1 MRKSINLNYS
11 TALKFIIFF
20 GIISFFADM
29 TYEGARG
36 IMGPYLLT
44 LGASA
49 TSIGIIAGFGEFIGY
64 TLRLISGYIA
74 DKTGRYWTITI
85 AGYLIN
91 LLAVPALALT
101 NQWYLA
107 AGLLICERMGKA
119 IRNPARDAML
129 SHAGSSTGMG
139 WAFGLNEAL
148 DQLGAM
154 LGPLIVVCVMY
165 FNGSYQQS
173 FAWLLIPAICAI
185 TLVILAR
192 NLYPHPEKL
201 EKESQYEIKD
211 AGMNR
216 VYWFYLLGAS
226 LVAAGFTDFSLM
238 SYHFEKIHEF
248 NKIWIPIIYALSM
261 GINSISAPLLGY
273 LYDKKGFIV
282 LIIVTFISSIF
293 APLIFCGSLP
303 WIIIGMLLWSIG
315 VGAHESLM
323 KAIVAHMVPST
334 KRSSAY
340 GIFNTGYGIFW
351 FIGSALMGYLYDHWF
366 YGLIIFS
373 ISIQFVAI
381 PLLIITNKM
390 INHDDLINT
399 V

>member
-1 MRKSINLNYS
+1 MRHFTRFENSS
-11 TALKFIIFF
+11 ALKFIIFF
-20 GIISFFADM
+20 GVISFFADM

-49 TSIGIIAGFGEFIGY
+49 TAVGIIAGFGEFIGY
-64 TLRLISGYIA
+64 ALRLIFGYLA

-85 AGYLIN
+85 AGYMIN

-129 SHAGSSTGMG
+129 SHAGRSTGMG

-148 DQLGAM
+148 DQFGAM
-154 LGPLIVVCVMY
+154 LGPLIVIVVMY
-165 FNGSYQQS
+165 FNGSYQHS

-185 TLVILAR
+185 SLVIVAR

-201 EKESQYEIKD
+201 ETESSYVIHYS
-211 AGMNR
+211 GMNR
-216 VYWFYLLGAS
+216 SYWLYLLGAA

-248 NKIWIPIIYALSM
+248 NKIWIPVIYALSM
-261 GINSISAPLLGY
+261 GINSISAPLLGH

-282 LIIVTFISSIF
+282 LIIVTLISSIF
-293 APLIFCGSLP
+293 APLVFFGNLS
-303 WIIIGMLLWSIG
+303 WIIVGMLLWSIG

-323 KAIVAHMVPST
+323 KAIVAHMVAPEQ
-334 KRSSAY
+334 RSSAY

-366 YGLIIFS
+366 LGLIIFS
-373 ISIQFVAI
+373 VVIQLCALPI
-381 PLLIITNKM
+381 LLMVSNRIKN
-390 INHDDLINT
+390 NQH
-399 V
+399 

>member
-1 MRKSINLNYS
+1 
-11 TALKFIIFF
+11 
-20 GIISFFADM
+20 M

-49 TSIGIIAGFGEFIGY
+49 TAVGIIAGFGEFIGY
-64 TLRLISGYIA
+64 ALRLIFGYLA

-85 AGYLIN
+85 AGYMIN

-129 SHAGSSTGMG
+129 SHAGRSTGMG

-148 DQLGAM
+148 DQFGAM
-154 LGPLIVVCVMY
+154 LGPLIVIVVMY
-165 FNGSYQQS
+165 FNGSYQHS
-173 FAWLLIPAICAI
+173 FAWLLIPAVCAI
-185 TLVILAR
+185 SLVIVAR
-192 NLYPHPEKL
+192 NLYPHPEKM
-201 EKESQYEIKD
+201 ETESPYEINYS
-211 AGMNR
+211 GMNR
-216 VYWFYLLGAS
+216 SYWLYLLGAA

-248 NKIWIPIIYALSM
+248 NKIWIPVIYALSM
-261 GINSISAPLLGY
+261 GINSISAPLLGH
-273 LYDKKGFIV
+273 LYDKKGFMI
-282 LIIVTFISSIF
+282 LIIVTLISSIF
-293 APLIFCGSLP
+293 APLVFYGNLG
-303 WIIIGMLLWSIG
+303 WIIFGMLLWSIG

-323 KAIVAHMVPST
+323 KAIVAHMVAPEQ
-334 KRSSAY
+334 RSSAY
-340 GIFNTGYGIFW
+340 GIFNTGYGVFW

-366 YGLIIFS
+366 LGLIIFS
-373 ISIQFVAI
+373 VTIQLCALPI
-381 PLLIITNKM
+381 LIMVCNRIKYNKC
-390 INHDDLINT
+390 
-399 V
+399 

>member
-1 MRKSINLNYS
+1 MAHRFTHLKNSS
-11 TALKFIIFF
+11 ALKFIIFF

-44 LGASA
+44 LGASGTA
-49 TSIGIIAGFGEFIGY
+49 VGIIAGFGEFIGY
-64 TLRLISGYIA
+64 ALRLIFGYLA

-85 AGYLIN
+85 AGYMIN

-129 SHAGSSTGMG
+129 SHAGRATGMG

-148 DQLGAM
+148 DQFGAM
-154 LGPLIVVCVMY
+154 LGPLIVIVVMY
-165 FNGSYQQS
+165 FNGNYQHS
-173 FAWLLIPAICAI
+173 FAWLLIPAVCAI
-185 TLVILAR
+185 SLVIVAR
-192 NLYPHPEKL
+192 RIYPHPEKL
-201 EKESQYEIKD
+201 ETESPYEIHYS
-211 AGMNR
+211 GMNR
-216 VYWFYLLGAS
+216 SYWLYLLGAA

-248 NKIWIPIIYALSM
+248 NKIWIPVIYALSM
-261 GINSISAPLLGY
+261 GINSISAPLLGH
-273 LYDKKGFIV
+273 LYDKKGFII
-282 LIIVTFISSIF
+282 LIIVTLISCIF
-293 APLIFCGSLP
+293 APLVFYGSLS
-303 WIIIGMLLWSIG
+303 WIIVGMLLWSIG

-323 KAIVAHMVPST
+323 KAIVAHMVAPEQ
-334 KRSSAY
+334 RSSAY

-366 YGLIIFS
+366 LGLIIFS
-373 ISIQFVAI
+373 VTIQLCALPILVAVCRRI
-381 PLLIITNKM
+381 KHNKR
-390 INHDDLINT
+390 
-399 V
+399 